1 MKPQRITALI
11 LALACTLTTLAACGR
26 RDDAAE
32 ETHEPLTIVSLFPEM
47 DHFIKKVHETYPE
60 INIEVIPYAG
70 GNTTAYL
77 NAQLRSGHMPDIYL
91 TTIYMPER
99 QDLSDKLIDL
109 SGYSFTNNYT
119 ASSLHEV
126 SDNGAIYLLPT
137 FFSCLGITY
146 NQTLLDEHGWT
157 LPTTFAELRELAPK
171 VKAAGCRLALNQI
184 ALPGYGFQYL
194 CNIMD
199 TDFLN
204 TLDGRRWQ
212 SDFLDGTATAAGS
225 EGMRQA
231 FSVVEE
237 WRELGMLNGEGSWY
251 DNNETKRMMAEG
263 NTLFMLGST
272 NNITTEDSDDEF
284 RLMPY
289 LSEDGTKN
297 TIIMQVSRYI
307 GLNKALEKDPQ
318 KLADALHVMEVLST
332 VEGMFSLNESCAN
345 SLMLPLKDYV
355 IPESSYYK
363 PVEDALYN
371 GLTAPFLYSGWENII
386 VPIGDVGLEY
396 IRGNATLE
404 QLIRAIDDN
413 QHLLWNNT
421 SAACTTLTEKLT
433 TDDCARLVGV
443 SFGKAAGAD
452 LALISKNAY
461 FVVDGVSHMN
471 PKGVS
476 GELFPLPVSDEE
488 LTSIL
493 PTGWRGNIQTVTLTG
508 ARIKELAEK
517 GYDCGDC
524 GVFFPYE
531 LVKPDSLTIRDEDTY
546 TVVIAGVTEQVAR
559 EGGLTDTGIL
569 GLTAARDYLRQFK
582 TFSRADICWE

>member
-1 MKPQRITALI
+1 MRPQRIIACI
-11 LALACTLTTLAACGR
+11 LALACTLAIFTACGSR
-26 RDDAAE
+26 SDTADEA
-32 ETHEPLTIVSLFPEM
+32 HEPLTIVSLFPEM
-47 DHFIKKVHETYPE
+47 EHFIDKVHETYPE

-70 GNTTAYL
+70 NNTTAYL
-77 NAQLRSGHMPDIYL
+77 SAQLRSGDMPDIYL
-91 TTIYMPER
+91 TTFYAPER
-99 QDLSDKLIDL
+99 QDLSGRLIDL

-126 SDNGAIYLLPT
+126 SDDGAIYLLPT
-137 FFSCLGITY
+137 FFTCLGITY

-171 VKAAGCRLALNQI
+171 VKAAGCRLALNQV

-199 TDFLN
+199 TGFLN
-204 TLDGRRWQ
+204 TLDGRKWQ
-212 SDFLDGTATAAGS
+212 NDFLDGKATAEDSA
-225 EGMRQA
+225 GMRQA
-231 FSVVEE
+231 FALVEE
-237 WRELGMLNGEGSWY
+237 WRQLGMLNGEGSWY

-272 NNITTEDSDDEF
+272 NNITAEDSDDEF

-307 GLNKALEKDPQ
+307 GLNKALERDPQ
-318 KLADALHVMEVLST
+318 KLTDALHVMEVLST
-332 VEGMFSLNESCAN
+332 VEGMSSLNESCAN
-345 SLMLPLKDYV
+345 SQMLPLKDYV

-363 PVEDALYN
+363 PVEDELYN
-371 GLTAPFLYSGWENII
+371 GLTAPFIYSGWENII
-386 VPIGDVGLEY
+386 VSVGNVALEY
-396 IRGNATLE
+396 IQGNATLD
-404 QLIRAIDDN
+404 QLIRAFDDN
-413 QHLLWNNT
+413 RRLLRDDT
-421 SAACTTLTEKLT
+421 STACTSVTEKLS
-433 TDDCARLVGV
+433 TDDCAKLVGV
-443 SFGKAAGAD
+443 CFCKAAGAD

-461 FVVDGVSHMN
+461 YVVDGISHMN
-471 PKGVS
+471 GKGVS
-476 GELFPLPVSDEE
+476 GELFPLPVSDQE

-508 ARIKELAEK
+508 ARIKELAET

-531 LVKPDSLTIRDEDTY
+531 LVKPDSLTLRNEKTY
-546 TVVIAGVTEQVAR
+546 TVAIAGVTDEVAA
-559 EGGLTDTGIL
+559 EGRLTDTDIL
-569 GLTAARDYLRQFK
+569 GLTAAQEYLSQFK
-582 TFSRADICWE
+582 TFSRANICWE

>member
-1 MKPQRITALI
+1 MRPQRIITCF
-11 LALACTLTTLAACGR
+11 LALTCVLTIFTACGSQSGTA
-26 RDDAAE
+26 D

-47 DHFIKKVHETYPE
+47 EHFIDKVHETYPE

-70 GNTTAYL
+70 NNTTAYL
-77 NAQLRSGHMPDIYL
+77 SAQLRSGDMPDIYM
-91 TTIYMPER
+91 TTFYAPER
-99 QDLSDKLIDL
+99 QDLSGRLIDL

-126 SDNGAIYLLPT
+126 SDHGAIYLLPT
-137 FFSCLGITY
+137 FFTCLGITY

-157 LPTTFAELRELAPK
+157 LPSTFAELRELAPK
-171 VKAAGCRLALNQI
+171 VKAAGCRLALNQV

-199 TDFLN
+199 TGFLN
-204 TLDGRRWQ
+204 TLDGRKWQ
-212 SDFLDGTATAAGS
+212 NDFLDGKATVEDS
-225 EGMRQA
+225 EGMQHA
-231 FSVVEE
+231 FALVEE

-272 NNITTEDSDDEF
+272 NNITSEDSDDEF

-318 KLADALHVMEVLST
+318 KLTDALHVMEVLST
-332 VEGMFSLNESCAN
+332 VEGMSSLNESCAN
-345 SLMLPLKDYV
+345 SQMLPLKDYV

-363 PVEDALYN
+363 PVEDELYN
-371 GLTAPFLYSGWENII
+371 GQTAPFIYSGWENII
-386 VPIGDVGLEY
+386 VSVGNVGLEY
-396 IRGNATLE
+396 IRGNATLD
-404 QLIRAIDDN
+404 QLIRAFDDN
-413 QHLLWNNT
+413 RRLLRDDT
-421 SAACTTLTEKLT
+421 STACTSVTEKLS
-433 TDDCARLVGV
+433 TDDCARLTGV
-443 SFGKAAGAD
+443 CFGKAAGAD
-452 LALISKNAY
+452 LALISKNAHL
-461 FVVDGVSHMN
+461 VVDGVGHMN
-471 PKGVS
+471 PNGVS
-476 GELFPLPVSDEE
+476 GELFPLPVSDQEI
-488 LTSIL
+488 TSIL

-508 ARIKELAEK
+508 ARIKELAET

-531 LVKPDSLTIRDEDTY
+531 LVKPDSLTIRDDKIY
-546 TVVIAGVTEQVAR
+546 TVAIAGVSEQVAA

-569 GLTAARDYLRQFK
+569 GLAATREYLSQFSF
-582 TFSRADICWE
+582 FSRADICWE

>member
-1 MKPQRITALI
+1 MKPQWVIALI
-11 LALACTLTTLAACGR
+11 LALVCTLTACTAYSR
-26 RDDAAE
+26 QADAAE

-47 DHFIKKVHETYPE
+47 DHFIDKVHETYPE

-77 NAQLRSGHMPDIYL
+77 SAQLRSGDMPDIYL
-91 TTIYMPER
+91 TTVYVPER
-99 QDLSDKLIDL
+99 QDLSGKLVDL

-126 SDNGAIYLLPT
+126 SDDDAIYLLPT

-157 LPTTFAELRELAPK
+157 LPTTLAELRELAPQ

-212 SDFLDGTATAAGS
+212 SDFLDGKATAAGS

-237 WRELGMLNGEGSWY
+237 WRELGMLNDEGSWY

-263 NTLFMLGST
+263 NTLFLLGST
-272 NNITTEDSDDEF
+272 NNITAEDSDDEF

-297 TIIMQVSRYI
+297 AVILQVSRYI
-307 GLNKALEKDPQ
+307 GLNKALEKSPQ

-332 VEGMFSLNESCAN
+332 VEGMSSLNERCAN

-355 IPESSYYK
+355 IPETSYYK
-363 PVEDALYN
+363 PVEDELYN

-396 IRGNATLE
+396 IRGSATLE
-404 QLIRAIDDN
+404 QLISAIDDS
-413 QHLLWNNT
+413 QQLLRDSA

-443 SFGKAAGAD
+443 SFCKAVEAD

-476 GELFPLPVSDEE
+476 GELFPLPVSDQE

-508 ARIKELAEK
+508 ARVKELAET

-531 LVKPDSLTIRDEDTY
+531 LVKPDSLTLQDEAVY
-546 TVVIAGVTEQVAR
+546 TVVIAGVTDRVAA

-569 GLTAARDYLRQFK
+569 GLAAARDYLSQFK
-582 TFSRADICWE
+582 TFSRNDIFWE

>member
-1 MKPQRITALI
+1 MRPQRITAFI
-11 LALACTLTTLAACGR
+11 LALVCTLTAFTACGR
-26 RDDAAE
+26 WSDEDDTA
-32 ETHEPLTIVSLFPEM
+32 HEPLTIVSLFPEM
-47 DHFIKKVHETYPE
+47 DHFIEKVHETYPE
-60 INIEVIPYAG
+60 INIKVIPYAG
-70 GNTTAYL
+70 NNTTAYL
-77 NAQLRSGHMPDIYL
+77 SAQLRSGDMPDIYL
-91 TTIYMPER
+91 TTFYVPGR
-99 QDLSDKLIDL
+99 QDLSGKLIDL

-119 ASSLHEV
+119 ASSLHDV

-157 LPTTFAELRELAPK
+157 LPSTFAELRELAPK

-212 SDFLDGTATAAGS
+212 NGFLDGKATAADS
-225 EGMRQA
+225 DGMRQA

-237 WRELGMLNGEGSWY
+237 WRKLGMLTGEGSWY

-272 NNITTEDSDDEF
+272 NNITAEDSSDEF

-289 LSEDGTKN
+289 LSEDGSKN

-307 GLNKALEKDPQ
+307 GLNKSLETDPQ

-332 VEGMFSLNESCAN
+332 VEGMSSLNESCAN
-345 SLMLPLKDYV
+345 SQMLPLKDYV

-363 PVEDALYN
+363 PVEDELYN

-396 IRGNATLE
+396 IRGSATLE
-404 QLIRAIDDN
+404 QLISAFDDN
-413 QHLLWNNT
+413 QYLLRDNT
-421 SAACTTLTEKLT
+421 SAACTTVTEKLT

-471 PKGVS
+471 SKGVS
-476 GELFPLPVSDEE
+476 GELFPLPVSDQE

-531 LVKPDSLTIRDEDTY
+531 LVKPDNLAIRDEAVY
-546 TVVIAGVTEQVAR
+546 TVAVAGVTDKVAA
-559 EGGLTDTGIL
+559 EGSLTDTGIL
-569 GLTAARDYLRQFK
+569 GLAAARDYLSQFK
-582 TFSRADICWE
+582 TFSRANICWE

>member
-1 MKPQRITALI
+1 MKPQWVIALI
-11 LALACTLTTLAACGR
+11 LALVCTLTACTAYSR
-26 RDDAAE
+26 QTEAAE
-32 ETHEPLTIVSLFPEM
+32 EAHEPLTIVSLFPEM
-47 DHFIKKVHETYPE
+47 NHFIEKIHETYPE

-77 NAQLRSGHMPDIYL
+77 SAQLRSGDMPDIYL
-91 TTIYMPER
+91 TTFYVPER

-126 SDNGAIYLLPT
+126 SDDGAIYLLPT

-157 LPTTFAELRELAPK
+157 LPATFAELRELAPQ

-212 SDFLDGTATAAGS
+212 SDFLDGIATTADS

-237 WRELGMLNGEGSWY
+237 WRELGMLSGEGSWY

-272 NNITTEDSDDEF
+272 NNITAEDSDDEF

-307 GLNKALEKDPQ
+307 GLNKSLENDPQ
-318 KLADALHVMEVLST
+318 KLTDALHVMEVLST
-332 VEGMFSLNESCAN
+332 VEGMSSLNESCAN

-363 PVEDALYN
+363 PVEDELYN

-396 IRGNATLE
+396 IRGNANLE
-404 QLIRAIDDN
+404 QLIHAFDDN
-413 QHLLWNNT
+413 QYLLQDNT
-421 SAACTTLTEKLT
+421 SAACTTVTEKLS

-461 FVVDGVSHMN
+461 FVVDGISHMN
-471 PKGVS
+471 AKGVS

-508 ARIKELAEK
+508 ARVKELAET

-531 LVKPDSLTIRDEDTY
+531 LVKPDSLTIRDGDTY
-546 TVVIAGVTEQVAR
+546 TVVIAGVTDQVAE

-569 GLTAARDYLRQFK
+569 GLDAARDYLSRFE
-582 TFSRADICWE
+582 TFSRDDIRWE

>member
-1 MKPQRITALI
+1 MRPQRIIACT
-11 LALACTLTTLAACGR
+11 LALACTLAIFTACGSR
-26 RDDAAE
+26 SDTAGEA
-32 ETHEPLTIVSLFPEM
+32 HEPLTIVSLFPEM
-47 DHFIKKVHETYPE
+47 EHFIDKVHETYPE

-70 GNTTAYL
+70 NNTTAYL
-77 NAQLRSGHMPDIYL
+77 NAQLRSGDMPDIYL
-91 TTIYMPER
+91 TTFYAPER
-99 QDLSDKLIDL
+99 QDLSGRLIDL

-126 SDNGAIYLLPT
+126 SDDGAIYLLPT
-137 FFSCLGITY
+137 FFTCLGITY

-157 LPTTFAELRELAPK
+157 LPSTFAELRELAPK
-171 VKAAGCRLALNQI
+171 VKAAGCRLALNQV

-199 TDFLN
+199 TGFLN
-204 TLDGRRWQ
+204 TLDGRKWQ
-212 SDFLDGTATAAGS
+212 NDFLDGKATVEDS
-225 EGMRQA
+225 EGMQHA
-231 FSVVEE
+231 FALVEE

-251 DNNETKRMMAEG
+251 DNNETKRMMVEG

-272 NNITTEDSDDEF
+272 NNITSEDSDDEF

-318 KLADALHVMEVLST
+318 KLTDALHVMEVLST
-332 VEGMFSLNESCAN
+332 VEGMSSLNESCAN
-345 SLMLPLKDYV
+345 SQMLPLKDYV

-363 PVEDALYN
+363 PVEDELYN
-371 GLTAPFLYSGWENII
+371 GQTAPFIYSGWENII
-386 VPIGDVGLEY
+386 VSVGNVGLEY
-396 IRGNATLE
+396 IRGNATLD
-404 QLIRAIDDN
+404 QLIRAFDDN
-413 QHLLWNNT
+413 RRLLRDDT
-421 SAACTTLTEKLT
+421 STACTSVTEKLS
-433 TDDCARLVGV
+433 TDDCARLTGV
-443 SFGKAAGAD
+443 CFGKAAGAD

-461 FVVDGVSHMN
+461 LVVDGVGHMN
-471 PKGVS
+471 PNGVS
-476 GELFPLPVSDEE
+476 GELFPLPVSDQEI
-488 LTSIL
+488 TSIL

-508 ARIKELAEK
+508 ARIKELAET

-531 LVKPDSLTIRDEDTY
+531 LVKPDSLTIRDDKIY
-546 TVVIAGVTEQVAR
+546 TVAIAGVSEQVAA

-569 GLTAARDYLRQFK
+569 GLAATLEYLSQFSF
-582 TFSRADICWE
+582 FSRADICWE